1 MGLFS
6 RLFPRYR
13 PLTPE
18 TEARSMME
26 IQIDNL
32 ARRQSDLIDRIAAD
46 EEELAGVNEVLQ
58 ALRTAVD
65 ACNPIHRR
73 IERQISET
81 LDANLILPAG
91 NSGNESGASN
101 GDGDTEGDAQIPP
114 FLRSPL

>member
-18 TEARSMME
+18 LEARSAME
-26 IQIDNL
+26 VQIDNL

-73 IERQISET
+73 IERQITET
-81 LDANLILPAG
+81 LDANLILPLGDSGDENGAG
-91 NSGNESGASN
+91 NGN
-101 GDGDTEGDAQIPP
+101 GDSEGGAQIPP